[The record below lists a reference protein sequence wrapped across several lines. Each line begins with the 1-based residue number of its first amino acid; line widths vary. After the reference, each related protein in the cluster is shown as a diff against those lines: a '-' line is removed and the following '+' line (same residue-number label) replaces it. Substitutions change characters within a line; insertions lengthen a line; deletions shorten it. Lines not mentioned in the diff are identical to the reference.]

1 MDFFTVDA
9 MDFVTDEIIDTVTSE
24 AMDFVTSDDIK
35 SITADPMD
43 FVTVEPKKTP
53 LALASITERAKEY
66 AHAAK
71 ADETKRG
78 YASDLRSFL
87 AFCADHGLGS
97 APAAPQSVA
106 LYLAHLAE
114 HGKAVAT
121 IRRHAVSIAVAHK
134 LAEFPNPVADPH
146 VRAILQGITR
156 TKGTAQ
162 RKKTA
167 LTADLLRDAL
177 RAIDEGR
184 YTPGGLTLGGITL
197 MDVRDRAILLLTFA
211 IAGRR
216 SEVAALD
223 LTDLRF
229 EQSGLIVTL
238 RRAKTD
244 QSGAGREI
252 GVPLVKDRER
262 CAVRAVKAWLTA
274 SRITSGA
281 LFRTF
286 AIAGRRRPRTMTG
299 NRIDGRDVARLVQRV
314 TRRAKLT
321 GDFAAHSLRAGF
333 ITTAA
338 STKGVSEVDIQRVS
352 GHHSVTILR
361 GYVRRANVFQG
372 APLAVMFGASDE

>member
-1 MDFFTVDA
+1 
-9 MDFVTDEIIDTVTSE
+9 MDFVTDD
-24 AMDFVTSDDIK
+24 AMDIITTKTMNFVTDE
-35 SITADPMD
+35 TMD
-43 FVTVEPKKTP
+43 LVTVEPKKTAV
-53 LALASITERAKEY
+53 ALASILERAKEY

-71 ADETKRG
+71 APETRRG

-87 AFCADHGLGS
+87 AFYEAHGLGS
-97 APAAPQSVA
+97 ALPASPPTVA
-106 LYLAHLAE
+106 LYFAHLAE
-114 HGKAVAT
+114 DGKAVAT
-121 IRRHAVSIAVAHK
+121 IRRHAVSIAVAHTIAG
-134 LAEFPNPVADPH
+134 LPSPVADPH
-146 VRAILQGITR
+146 VRAILRGITR

-177 RAIDEGR
+177 RAIDEGDFTGGIR
-184 YTPGGLTLGGITL
+184 GGSTAGGLTL
-197 MDVRDRAILLLTFA
+197 MDMRDRAILLLTFA

-216 SEVAALD
+216 SEVAALNVE
-223 LTDLRF
+223 DLRF
-229 EQSGLIVTL
+229 EPSGLVVTI

-252 GVPLVKDRER
+252 GVPFVADRER

-286 AIAGRRRPRTMTG
+286 AIAGRGRPRLMTG
-299 NRIDGRDVARLVQRV
+299 NRISGRDVARLVQRV
-314 TRRAKLT
+314 TRKAHLT

-361 GYVRRANVFQG
+361 GYVRRANVFDD
-372 APLAVMFGASDE
+372 APLAVMFGSAE

>member
-1 MDFFTVDA
+1 
-9 MDFVTDEIIDTVTSE
+9 
-24 AMDFVTSDDIK
+24 
-35 SITADPMD
+35 
-43 FVTVEPKKTP
+43 
-53 LALASITERAKEY
+53 
-66 AHAAK
+66 
-71 ADETKRG
+71 
-78 YASDLRSFL
+78 
-87 AFCADHGLGS
+87 
-97 APAAPQSVA
+97 VA
-106 LYLAHLAE
+106 LYFAHLAE
-114 HGKAVAT
+114 SGKAVAT
-121 IRRHAVSIAVAHK
+121 IRRHAVSIAVAHTIAG
-134 LAEFPNPVADPH
+134 LPSPITDPH
-146 VRAILQGITR
+146 VRAILRGITR

-167 LTADLLRDAL
+167 LTSDLLRDAL
-177 RAIDEGR
+177 RAIDEGDFTGGIR
-184 YTPGGLTLGGITL
+184 GGSTAGGLTL

-216 SEVAALD
+216 SEVAALNVE
-223 LTDLRF
+223 DLRF
-229 EQSGLIVTL
+229 EPSGLIVTL

-252 GVPLVKDRER
+252 GVPLVADREL
-262 CAVRAVKAWLTA
+262 CAVRAVKAWLTE
-274 SRITSGA
+274 SKITSGGAQGTA

-286 AIAGRRRPRTMTG
+286 AIAGRRRPRLMTG

-314 TRRAKLT
+314 TRKAHLT

-372 APLAVMFGASDE
+372 APLAVMFGASGE